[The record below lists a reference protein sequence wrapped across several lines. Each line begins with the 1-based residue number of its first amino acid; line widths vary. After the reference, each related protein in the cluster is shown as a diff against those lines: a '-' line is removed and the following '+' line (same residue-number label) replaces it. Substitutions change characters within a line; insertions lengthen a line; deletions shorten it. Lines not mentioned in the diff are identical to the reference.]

1 MEYPNFNEESCLYCI
16 KPEPKYRPFKS
27 TEECWD
33 EMQKHQPF
41 GWMKTKSFPS
51 EYHINN
57 ISKYIDFS
65 NYFNVYTFA
74 DGSPFGIK
82 EE

>member
-1 MEYPNFNEESCLYCI
+1 MKNLVYTVLSQNQNI
-16 KPEPKYRPFKS
+16 DPFKS
-27 TEECWD
+27 TEECWN

-65 NYFNVYTFA
+65 NYFNVYTFV
-74 DGSPFGIK
+74 DGSPFRIK
-82 EE
+82 EN